1 MLLSLGL
8 VAACGG
14 GKEDPPSP
22 PVTSAA
28 ELVPDLTDAGFRV
41 DTKGKLPSL
50 TPGQDAY
57 LAIFAGSKPSV
68 SSVRVELNLLQ
79 SADAASTQ
87 FAAIADALRNPP
99 PDLFGPG
106 TTQADGT
113 PVYDTDGER
122 SYVTS
127 RPDAQGNL
135 VYTDAYRMGRVIAI
149 VYTLGS
155 DAEAAKAVRR
165 LVAERIDARA
175 PR

>member
-1 MLLSLGL
+1 M
-8 VAACGG
+8 
-14 GKEDPPSP
+14 
-22 PVTSAA
+22 
-28 ELVPDLTDAGFRV
+28 
-41 DTKGKLPSL
+41 PSL

-57 LAIFAGSKPSV
+57 LAIFAGSKPGV

-79 SADAASTQ
+79 SVDVASAQ

-113 PVYDTDGER
+113 PVYSADGVR
-122 SYVTS
+122 SYVTA
-127 RPDAQGNL
+127 RPDREGNL

-149 VYTLGS
+149 VYTLGN
-155 DAEAAKAVRR
+155 DAEAVAAVRR
-165 LVAERIDARA
+165 MVAERIAARA